1 MLLLNMLIG
10 KKDTENK
17 MNWIVP
23 ICVVIG
29 LIGIFGWA
37 IWYVLKSGKENKIIN
52 EQLKKWD

>member
-1 MLLLNMLIG
+1 
-10 KKDTENK
+10 

-29 LIGIFGWA
+29 LIATFGWA

>member
-1 MLLLNMLIG
+1 
-10 KKDTENK
+10 